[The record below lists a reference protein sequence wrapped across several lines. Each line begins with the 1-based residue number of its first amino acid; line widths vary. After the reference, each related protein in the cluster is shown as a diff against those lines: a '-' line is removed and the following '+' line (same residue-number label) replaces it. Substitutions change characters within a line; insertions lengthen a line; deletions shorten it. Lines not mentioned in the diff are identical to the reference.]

1 MTAISSNDAGQ
12 GTLRFARLASLFV
25 YLRTM
30 GLFVIAWYVASFFV
44 PSKLLLPSPVAVALA
59 LRDTALNG
67 ELLGNA
73 GISLVRLLASV
84 AAAAA
89 MAVPLGLLMGR
100 SRLWNDLLELPVEIL
115 RPIAGIAWIPLA
127 LYIFGIGHRL
137 PLFIMFYTAFF
148 PLLVGTAAGAASVDR
163 RLVAAAS
170 TMGLSGPA
178 IMRRVIVPAALPAIL
193 VSARLA
199 VAASWTA
206 VVAAELV
213 GAPNGLGYAIE
224 YYRSMLS
231 TPTVMAFIVTIG
243 LLGFLTDKG
252 LRWLSDVLTPWAR
265 TEAAR

>member
-1 MTAISSNDAGQ
+1 MSAVLSTDGKTANGF
-12 GTLRFARLASLFV
+12 RRLDGAFV

-30 GLFVIAWYVASFFV
+30 ALFVLAWYVGSLFV
-44 PSKLLLPSPVAVALA
+44 PSKLLLPSPLAVAVA

-67 ELLGNA
+67 ELFGNA
-73 GISLVRLLASV
+73 LISLARLAASV
-84 AAAAA
+84 VGAAAI
-89 MAVPLGLLMGR
+89 AVPLGLLMGR
-100 SRLWNDLLELPVEIL
+100 SRLWNDLLELPVEML

-127 LYIFGIGHRL
+127 LYLFGIGHRL

-148 PLLVGTAAGAASVDR
+148 PLLIGTAAGAATVDK
-163 RLVAAAS
+163 RLIAAAR
-170 TMGLSGPA
+170 TMGLSSPR
-178 IMRRVIVPAALPAIL
+178 IMWRVIVPAALPAIL

-252 LRWLSDVLTPWAR
+252 LRLLSRALTPWAR
-265 TEAAR
+265 TGAAR

>member
-1 MTAISSNDAGQ
+1 MSAVSSTTGKSIGLARPQ
-12 GTLRFARLASLFV
+12 GTFV

-30 GLFVIAWYVASFFV
+30 ALFVLAWYAGSLLV
-44 PSKLLLPSPVAVALA
+44 PSKLLLPSPLAVAGA

-67 ELLGNA
+67 ELFGNA
-73 GISLVRLLASV
+73 LISLARLSASV
-84 AAAAA
+84 IAAAVI
-89 MAVPLGLLMGR
+89 AVPLGLLMGR
-100 SRLWNDLLELPVEIL
+100 SRLWNDLLELPVEML

-127 LYIFGIGHRL
+127 LYLFGIGHRL

-148 PLLVGTAAGAASVDR
+148 PLLVGTAAGAAAVDR
-163 RLVAAAS
+163 RLIAAAR
-170 TMGLSGPA
+170 TMGLSRPR

-252 LRWLSDVLTPWAR
+252 LRQLSQVLTPWAQ
-265 TEAAR
+265 TGAAQ